1 MKPPARCSNHRC
13 VYIDQ
18 CDWLRR
24 KKTGRRGLA
33 NNNGSGQPAHPRS
46 LISAFVIRL
55 LEISYLGLLRTEFQF
70 STYTVVMPLRQFGS
84 RHPLRCYGKIPPNK
98 GWQKRELSNMFA
110 SRLHRLVNNLCCFA
124 KTETKSDFKSNF
136 LQLYLKNVNY
146 GLVIIIRFC
155 HWLIIHDD
163 ETVIIYFMPRHQTL
177 KFSYNFK
184 AKRYNVNLMNKN
196 QSEP

>member
-1 MKPPARCSNHRC
+1 
-13 VYIDQ
+13 
-18 CDWLRR
+18 
-24 KKTGRRGLA
+24 
-33 NNNGSGQPAHPRS
+33 
-46 LISAFVIRL
+46 
-55 LEISYLGLLRTEFQF
+55 
-70 STYTVVMPLRQFGS
+70 
-84 RHPLRCYGKIPPNK
+84 
-98 GWQKRELSNMFA
+98 MFA

-124 KTETKSDFKSNF
+124 KTEIKSDFKSNF